1 MGIFD
6 RAKDLLSPDSDA
18 DPDRTAGL
26 DSGESAGPGDPMD
39 ESEPAS
45 GESSEPAP
53 DA

>member
-45 GESSEPAP
+45 SESSEPAP